1 MRQEVRHVIMKRMKN
16 DYRDND
22 YNYDERDS
30 RRDYDDF
37 DDDMRMHDSV
47 DCYWFVRWYDA
58 ILIGGI
64 ILL

>member
-47 DCYWFVRWYDA
+47 DCYWFVR
-58 ILIGGI
+58 
-64 ILL
+64 